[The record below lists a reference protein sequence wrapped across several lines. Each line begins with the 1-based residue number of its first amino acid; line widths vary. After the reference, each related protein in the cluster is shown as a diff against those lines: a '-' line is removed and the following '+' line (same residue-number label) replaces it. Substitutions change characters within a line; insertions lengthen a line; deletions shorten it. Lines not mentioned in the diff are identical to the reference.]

1 MKRVKSFTS
10 TPFYFVATPIGNL
23 SEFSPRALEVL
34 NTVDFICAEDTRT
47 SGLLLSHFKIKK
59 PLLSVHKFN
68 EQSRI
73 DLIISKLQSGEKGA
87 FLSDAGYPLVSDP
100 GSILVNALTENNI
113 SVSVVNG
120 PSAFLP
126 ALLGSGLDTT
136 RFTFI
141 GFLHGNKKEM
151 SETLA
156 LYIDRTET
164 LLFYEAP
171 HRVNKTIELISD
183 VLGERRLVIAREL
196 TKLHEE
202 YIYTSLLEYTK
213 NPLELKGEIVLVIEG
228 ALKSVTNDLAKCVN
242 DVNTLIKNIALSLK
256 DAVAIVS
263 LLNKVKKNE
272 LYEACLNAL
281 K

>member
-1 MKRVKSFTS
+1 MKRIKSFTAP
-10 TPFYFVATPIGNL
+10 PFYFVATPIGNL
-23 SEFSPRALEVL
+23 SEFSPRAIEVL
-34 NTVDFICAEDTRT
+34 NAVDFICAEDTRT
-47 SGLLLSHFKIKK
+47 SGILLSHFNIKK

-68 EQSRI
+68 EQSRV
-73 DLIISKLQSGEKGA
+73 DFLISKLQAGEKGA
-87 FLSDAGYPLVSDP
+87 YLSDAGYPLVSDP

-113 SVSVVNG
+113 SISVVNG

-151 SETLA
+151 SELLKEYT
-156 LYIDRTET
+156 DRPET
-164 LLFYEAP
+164 LLLYEAP
-171 HRVNKTIELISD
+171 HRVNKTVALLYE
-183 VLGERRLVIAREL
+183 VLGERKLVIAREL

-202 YIYTSLLEYTK
+202 YIYTSLAEYT
-213 NPLELKGEIVLVIEG
+213 NNSLELKGELVLVVEG
-228 ALKSVTNDLAKCVN
+228 ALNLVTNDLTKSVA
-242 DVNTLIKNIALSLK
+242 DVNTLMTNLSLSLK

-263 LLNKVKKNE
+263 LLNKVKKND
-272 LYEACLNAL
+272 LYESCLSTL

>member
-10 TPFYFVATPIGNL
+10 TPFYFIATPIGNL
-23 SEFSPRALEVL
+23 SEFSPRAIEVL
-34 NTVDFICAEDTRT
+34 NNVDFVCCEDTRT
-47 SGLLLSHFKIKK
+47 SGLLLSHFNIKK

-68 EQSRI
+68 EQSRL
-73 DLIISKLQSGEKGA
+73 DLVVSKLKSGEKGA
-87 FLSDAGYPLVSDP
+87 YLSDAGYPLVSDP
-100 GSILVNALTENNI
+100 GSVLVNALKEHNI

-151 SETLA
+151 SETILEYKA
-156 LYIDRTET
+156 RSET
-164 LLFYEAP
+164 LIIYEAP
-171 HRVNKTIELISD
+171 HRVNKTISLLLE

-196 TKLHEE
+196 TKMHEE
-202 YIYTSLLEYTK
+202 YIYTSLAEY
-213 NPLELKGEIVLVIEG
+213 NSSPLELKGEIVLVLEG
-228 ALKSVTNDLAKCVN
+228 A
-242 DVNTLIKNIALSLK
+242 INIANSDLTKAISDVSNLMTSLKLSLK
-256 DAVAIVS
+256 DAVAIS
-263 LLNKVKKNE
+263 ALLNKVKKNE
-272 LYEACLNAL
+272 LYESCLATL